1 MMPGVSDG
9 ETLMPGGGIS
19 RRPLHVF
26 VLADCSGSMRIDG
39 RMQALNYAIA
49 SVLPQLASWERGQE
63 QAEVFVRAIAFADE
77 ARWHVEKPVPVRD
90 LRWAP
95 LEPVDKGLTA
105 MGAAFHLLAPA
116 LAPDAMPARA
126 LRPVLLLVS
135 DGKPTDPPAFESG
148 LQELKA
154 QPAGRAAIRL
164 AVAIGRRASTEHLA
178 RFVDD
183 PDIPV
188 LVAETVE
195 QIVVQLT
202 TASLAMSRLSE
213 TGSDRA
219 ALASRLIVPPPAAA
233 AGEDDTIV

>member
-1 MMPGVSDG
+1 
-9 ETLMPGGGIS
+9 MPGGGIS

-26 VLADCSGSMRIDG
+26 ILADCSGSMRIDG

-49 SVLPQLASWERGQE
+49 SVVPQLADWERSQE
-63 QAEVFVRAIAFADE
+63 QAEVFVRAIAFADD
-77 ARWHVEKPVPVRD
+77 ARWHIEVPVPVTE
-90 LRWAP
+90 LRWTP
-95 LEPVDKGLTA
+95 LEAVDKGLTA

-116 LAPDAMPARA
+116 LAPDAMEARA
-126 LRPVLLLVS
+126 LRPVVLLVS

-148 LQELKA
+148 LRSLRA
-154 QPAGRAAIRL
+154 QPAARAAIRL

-213 TGSDRA
+213 AGADRA
-219 ALASRLIVPPPAAA
+219 SVARRLIAPPAAA
-233 AGEDDTIV
+233 VIGEGETIV